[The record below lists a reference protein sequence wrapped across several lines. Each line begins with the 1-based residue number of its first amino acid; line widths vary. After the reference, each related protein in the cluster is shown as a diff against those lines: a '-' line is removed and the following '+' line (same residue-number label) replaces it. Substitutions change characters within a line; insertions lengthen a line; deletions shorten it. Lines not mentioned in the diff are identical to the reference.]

1 MTCNNQC
8 SSTWI
13 LHSYFTASVQ
23 NKDLSLFY
31 RNLLSRRVSG
41 GSEREEEGKATK
53 DRDVVRQSQQQSSSV
68 EVAKSAGTIKQ
79 VHQTHIGSS
88 SQERS
93 RRRRS
98 PSPEHGG
105 TRRKSSSSSST
116 DATHRGRLHS
126 SEVQASPEE
135 QQHPKSPSPAR
146 LAEEETPTAVDDD
159 AEVAANTSK
168 PLSKE
173 DQKLAA
179 EIVRKRKAE
188 QRNDEVSV
196 SAARERYLAR
206 KKAKQTAMPK
216 ANDGH

>member
-1 MTCNNQC
+1 MG
-8 SSTWI
+8 SA
-13 LHSYFTASVQ
+13 LHHSLFTASVQ

-41 GSEREEEGKATK
+41 GSEREEEGKATR

-68 EVAKSAGTIKQ
+68 EVAKSADSIKQ
-79 VHQTHIGSS
+79 VHHTHSGSS
-88 SQERS
+88 SREGS
-93 RRRRS
+93 MRRRS

-116 DATHRGRLHS
+116 DANRRGRLHS
-126 SEVQASPEE
+126 SEMQANPEE
-135 QQHPKSPSPAR
+135 QQLPKSSSPAR
-146 LAEEETPTAVDDD
+146 LAEEETPTAGDVD
-159 AEVAANTSK
+159 AEVTANTSK

-188 QRNDEVSV
+188 QRNDELSV

-206 KKAKQTAMPK
+206 KKAKQTAIPK